1 MFGHSLIILHEKVQY
16 ILIVYIYTRACIT
29 SILQYHQIYDGKN
42 NCYYNTAPV
51 LRDLSVLLITIPSKR
66 QQLPWSFL

>member
-29 SILQYHQIYDGKN
+29 SILQYHQTYDGKN
-42 NCYYNTAPV
+42 N
-51 LRDLSVLLITIPSKR
+51 SVIIILHLLFEIFP
-66 QQLPWSFL
+66 FC